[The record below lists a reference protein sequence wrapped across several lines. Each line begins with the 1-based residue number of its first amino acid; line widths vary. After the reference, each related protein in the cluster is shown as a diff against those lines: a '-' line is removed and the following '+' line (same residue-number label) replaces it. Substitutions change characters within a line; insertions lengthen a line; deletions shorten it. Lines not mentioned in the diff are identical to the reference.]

1 MDIRY
6 ILNPYI
12 GMDELCRP
20 WLVNYSMIKN
30 IKYLKYI
37 QEKENKNKEDEEKSN
52 IKLSLK
58 KK

>member
-30 IKYLKYI
+30 IEYLKYI
-37 QEKENKNKEDEEKSN
+37 QKKENKNKEDEEKSN
-52 IKLSLK
+52 IKP
-58 KK
+58 